1 MKNRLYIFTLIM
13 MIISIL
19 ISVFFIIECIVFIF
33 KAPFIPPIV
42 FSSIACLIFIL
53 LTFHY
58 KKCLK
63 FLKNDVQLLDK
74 VKNRIYRI
82 NLVISIISLI
92 FSISIDI
99 AIIFSIIYGVDQWIF
114 YVLFLCFNIISILY
128 FVNTILINK
137 RLN

>member
-1 MKNRLYIFTLIM
+1 MKNRLYIFTLII

-58 KKCLK
+58 KKSLK
-63 FLKNDVQLLDK
+63 FLKNDIQLLDK

-114 YVLFLCFNIISILY
+114 YVLFMCFNIISILY